1 MKETAF
7 LFNASRGPIVDEAAL
22 IQVLK
27 SRKFAWT
34 AWDVFDLEPLPHDQD
49 QRKLDNVL
57 LSPHMGYISDEN
69 YETFYNQTV
78 ENVLNFIKDGNV
90 RIVGPD
96 KGMSDS

>member
-27 SRKFAWT
+27 TRKFAWT

-49 QRKLDNVL
+49 
-57 LSPHMGYISDEN
+57 
-69 YETFYNQTV
+69 
-78 ENVLNFIKDGNV
+78 
-90 RIVGPD
+90 
-96 KGMSDS
+96 